1 MERKILKV
9 IIKKIDNKFFNI
21 FTLINY
27 TFIDLKLFVVYF
39 FNLSKSKPLYNTN
52 FSYSSELNTLK
63 SEGVVNIEKVFK
75 SSIIKDIERDFNN
88 LKEKFANLSPAK
100 IDANIDKKILDKQI
114 FKKGE
119 QHYQKFLK
127 NIQIKDPF
135 IKSPKVLKMALNNT
149 FIDIAKNYFN
159 TNDVYITGVNF
170 RRSYFNNLPA
180 TDTQMYHRDRNSYK
194 ILKVFIYLNN
204 VDEDTGPFQYI
215 RKSHKK
221 WPLLSNRK
229 YRWEDDYI
237 EKENG
242 KSSIFSATSQIG
254 DIIIAD
260 TTGFHKGKKLN
271 KNYRTML
278 TLNYSTF
285 AENGEDRVKIRNFK
299 SYPFLINDEQKK
311 LFKYASIDL

>member
-1 MERKILKV
+1 MKV
-9 IIKKIDNKFFNI
+9 IIKKIDNRLFNI

-27 TFIDLKLFVVYF
+27 TFVDLKLFVSF
-39 FNLSKSKPLYNTN
+39 LLNLSKSKPQYKTN

-63 SEGVVNIEKVFK
+63 LEGVIRIRKIYN
-75 SSIIKDIERDFNN
+75 SSIIKELEKDFNN
-88 LKEKFANLSPAK
+88 LKDEFVNLSPAK
-100 IDANIDKKILDKQI
+100 IETDIDKKVLDKQV
-114 FKKGE
+114 FNKGE
-119 QHYQKFLK
+119 QHYKRFVK

-135 IKSPKVLKMALNNT
+135 IKSPKVLKIALNNT
-149 FIDIAKNYFN
+149 FIDIAKNYFD
-159 TNDVYITGVNF
+159 TNDVYMTGVNF

-221 WPLLSNRK
+221 WPFLSNRK

-237 EKENG
+237 EKKYG
-242 KSSIFSATSQIG
+242 KKSIFSATSEIG
-254 DIIIAD
+254 DVIIAD
-260 TTGFHKGKKLN
+260 TTGFHKGKQLN

-285 AENGEDRVKIRNFK
+285 AENGKSRVKILKFEN
-299 SYPFLINDEQKK
+299 YPFSINDEHKK
-311 LFKYASIDL
+311 IFKYASIKL